1 MGNKKITIELQH
13 KVLEIPNNLEKY
25 NLQLGKNEM
34 SLDYN
39 YDVNAKQTGITD
51 LLKDLK
57 EAGLKLKD
65 LKTEQ
70 NNLEKIFVSLVRKD
84 NEN

>member
-1 MGNKKITIELQH
+1 MGNKKITIELQN